1 MPKCFKDFTP
11 LEHLLTGLRHEP
23 AIATE
28 LTAPPD
34 THLHFTAFKN
44 SIFVQ
49 KWTLRYPS
57 FKTTPLKEMAM
68 TVEREEENDFDPY
81 DAMVGQLAI
90 DSLQIT

>member
-11 LEHLLTGLRHEP
+11 LEHLLTELRHGH
-23 AIATE
+23 AIVTE

-34 THLHFTAFKN
+34 PHLHFTAFKN

-49 KWTLRYPS
+49 KWTLEYPI
-57 FKTTPLKEMAM
+57 FKTIPLKEMAM